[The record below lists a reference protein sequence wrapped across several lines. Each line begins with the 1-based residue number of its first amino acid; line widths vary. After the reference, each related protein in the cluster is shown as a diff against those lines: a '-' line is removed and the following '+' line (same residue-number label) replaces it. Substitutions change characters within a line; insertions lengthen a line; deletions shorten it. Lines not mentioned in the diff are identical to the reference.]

1 MTGALRTIGDHG
13 IVGDLETV
21 ALVARDG
28 AIDYLCWP
36 TLDSPTVFADL
47 LDPGRGGAFEI
58 QPDLA
63 EPRNL
68 QLYVPDTTSW

>member
-1 MTGALRTIGDHG
+1 MVEPLRSIGDHG

-36 TLDSPTVFADL
+36 SLDSPTPLPVSF
-47 LDPGRGGAFEI
+47 GIR
-58 QPDLA
+58 
-63 EPRNL
+63 
-68 QLYVPDTTSW
+68 